1 MNNRTGDPF
10 TQHTKTGKMN
20 KNEHV
25 YRLYDIVYYEYM
37 LVTNIFV
44 YLFLDEIIFDKLLF
58 VAWLDQLVPMLRLS
72 SWLDLVW
79 APKMVFSKIYYYHL
93 DHIGLYEFHF
103 RWLKMKRFDAAFHIS
118 MALFCNHLN

>member
-1 MNNRTGDPF
+1 
-10 TQHTKTGKMN
+10 MN
-20 KNEHV
+20 KNEYV

-44 YLFLDEIIFDKLLF
+44 YLFLDFIIFDKLLF

-79 APKMVFSKIYYYHL
+79 APEMVFSTIYYHL
-93 DHIGLYEFHF
+93 DEFHF
-103 RWLKMKRFDAAFHIS
+103 RWFKMKRFDAAFPIS
-118 MALFCNHLN
+118 ITLFCNYLY